1 MKRNIIIT
9 EAMYRLLLE
18 EKMTVEKVKELS
30 RIAVE
35 KGVSKEVGIKG
46 QLTAENGLQSLGPIY
61 GKYDPNA
68 IMEYDGTKG
77 KYVPKDEESYRKLK
91 EIYNNYA
98 KSMASHFPDDVT
110 EESYF
115 IETIL
120 NHKFCFVHGNS
131 YIFLM
136 KAGAS
141 GYLITTHFSPTNNI
155 DGFKLL
161 KELLKYDNIILPVTE
176 HMWGMLAKLGLC
188 HTEFTTLMKFKGR
201 DEEKMIFTSDKELLK
216 SEIFKWLM
224 NLKGNRSDMNDFSDE
239 EKEEVQINTLGL
251 YHRLHPDKA
260 IEVLSSNV
268 GNLTGLIDGLLSVFN
283 NLQ

>member
-1 MKRNIIIT
+1 MRRIVIS
-9 EAMYRLLLE
+9 EAMYRMLLE

-35 KGVSKEVGIKG
+35 KGVSKDVGING
-46 QLTAENGLQSLGPIY
+46 PLTSQNELQNLGPIY
-61 GKYDPNA
+61 GKWDPNA
-68 IMEYDGTKG
+68 VMEYDGSEG
-77 KYVPKDEESYRKLK
+77 KYVPKDEESYKKLK
-91 EIYNNYA
+91 EIYDNYA

-120 NHKFCFVHGNS
+120 NHKTCFVHGKS
-131 YIFLM
+131 FIFLM

-141 GYLITTHFSPTNNI
+141 GYLITTHFAPTSNI

-224 NLKGNRSDMNDFSDE
+224 ELKGNRSDMNDFSDE
-239 EKEEVQINTLGL
+239 EKEMVKLNTIAL
-251 YHRLHPDKA
+251 YNRLHPDKTS
-260 IEVLSSNV
+260 ELLTSNI
-268 GNLTGLIDGLLSVFN
+268 GNITGLIDGLLNIFS